1 MVRVAGSV
9 VAGRA
14 GGSNGRF
21 TPSQVVARPVRVVV
35 RASGLAYG
43 RPPPDLGRRMQGLRV
58 LYDAIPWFF
67 VLSVPVAIVT
77 LAVSRRHHRQLPAR
91 PRLWRLLLDVAL
103 AWCLLGIA
111 CVTLLPTPSGQTG
124 LEWGLQLR
132 PVVSIVDELTSAID
146 ASVAFRIVGL
156 NIVLFIP
163 LGFLLRIRPIGW
175 LPTIALVPAI
185 SLAIEALQAVLPLGR
200 TTNIDDVLLNTLGG
214 LLGAGVASLALRTR
228 RRSQIRAADAVQQQ
242 DA

>member
-1 MVRVAGSV
+1 
-9 VAGRA
+9 
-14 GGSNGRF
+14 
-21 TPSQVVARPVRVVV
+21 
-35 RASGLAYG
+35 
-43 RPPPDLGRRMQGLRV
+43 MQGLRV
-58 LYDAIPWFF
+58 LYDAIPWFL
-67 VLSVPVAIVT
+67 VLAAPVA
-77 LAVSRRHHRQLPAR
+77 LATWAVARRRHRELPVR
-91 PRLWRLLLDVAL
+91 ERRLRLALNVAL

-111 CVTLLPTPSGQTG
+111 CVTLLPTPPGQTG

-132 PVVSIVDELTSAID
+132 PFVSIVDELTSAID

-175 LPTIALVPAI
+175 LPTIALVAAI
-185 SLAIEALQAVLPLGR
+185 SLAIESLQAVLPLGR

-214 LLGAGVASLALRTR
+214 ILGAGVASLALRTR
-228 RRSQIRAADAVQQQ
+228 RRSQIRSADAVQQQ